1 MLIFSWHPPSYFLL
15 DVYCTYSIYVHC
27 TKISNLCVQALE
39 TGRKVTLLFGY
50 FAASANE
57 FYFYGPMHVFY
68 VYPEI
73 SNSSK

>member
-1 MLIFSWHPPSYFLL
+1 
-15 DVYCTYSIYVHC
+15 VHC